1 MMMVRISK
9 SNITISVVIPNWNGE
24 GVILDCLKSIASQS
38 HNPIE
43 TIVVDNGSIDN
54 SIELIKNNYPGVVV
68 IRNKK
73 NLGFAE
79 GVNIGIRAAK
89 AEYVF
94 LLNNDAECEKDC
106 LSELIKTATKE
117 KSDITQAVIL
127 TANGKLI
134 DSVGDEYST
143 WGLPYP
149 GMRNQPASQ
158 LPDADKAIFSASGG
172 ASLYKKSLFDE
183 VGYFDS
189 SFFAYYEDVDISMRA
204 QLMGKTIYLSSKAIV
219 HHKMNYTADKI
230 PGFGREMAIK
240 NSIYLF
246 WKNLPFPL
254 ILKVLPRSL
263 YSNIRMTGAALTKGY
278 SLAAIK
284 AQLTALVNFPSIII
298 KRRHIQSTKKISSA
312 QFEHLLSK
320 QNPLK
325 AVKKL

>member
-24 GVILDCLKSIASQS
+24 GVILDCLKSIANQ
-38 HNPIE
+38 NLKPTEI
-43 TIVVDNGSIDN
+43 IVVDNGSVDN
-54 SIELIKNNYPGVVV
+54 SIELIKNNYPGVVI

-89 AEYVF
+89 AKYVF
-94 LLNNDAECEKDC
+94 LFNNDAECEKDC

-149 GMRNQPASQ
+149 GMRNQPATK
-158 LPDADKAIFSASGG
+158 LPNADQAIFSASGG
-172 ASLYKKSLFDE
+172 ASLYKMSLFDE